1 MPHWGESGSAPEIRH
16 RKEICML
23 MTLALV
29 LLLIWGIG
37 SLAFHAVG
45 GLIHILLVL
54 AVVSMILHFVRGR
67 GRRARI

>member
-1 MPHWGESGSAPEIRH
+1 
-16 RKEICML
+16 ML

-29 LLLIWGIG
+29 LLLIWGVS

-45 GLIHILLVL
+45 GLIHILLVI

-67 GRRARI
+67 GGRARI